1 MMNGTSNLRV
11 VDAGV
16 SSSVACEPDDDCV
29 FCGGEAGGVDQGVLV
44 SFRLYC
50 LVYESTVLVTALASD
65 LLG

>member
-29 FCGGEAGGVDQGVLV
+29 FCGGEGGGVD
-44 SFRLYC
+44 
-50 LVYESTVLVTALASD
+50 
-65 LLG
+65 